1 MESVQKCREVVRT
14 TSDMFASIQKALE
27 IRWKL
32 PGHFRKFQS
41 WGNKNP
47 SHLTQLK
54 LAGTSLYH
62 IKLHVP
68 CKIMQKSKDKHFRAS
83 CTFFSSF
90 TPFASFLT
98 FFFTEPPLSSFF
110 ADLGVLFLAVLA
122 FQTERW
128 QQKLIYIGCI
138 MGEVNEKIFSSRW
151 SSTVMESFYRE
162 SLCLK
167 SKYNIYNSFNNK
179 GNLYPSHT
187 KGLYSS
193 SLSLPEP
200 ALFFLLR
207 C

>member
-83 CTFFSSF
+83 
-90 TPFASFLT
+90 LYL
-98 FFFTEPPLSSFF
+98 FFFFHTLCFF
-110 ADLGVLFLAVLA
+110 FNLLFHRASLVLLLCWLWSTFL
-122 FQTERW
+122 
-128 QQKLIYIGCI
+128 
-138 MGEVNEKIFSSRW
+138 
-151 SSTVMESFYRE
+151 
-162 SLCLK
+162 
-167 SKYNIYNSFNNK
+167 
-179 GNLYPSHT
+179 
-187 KGLYSS
+187 S
-193 SLSLPEP
+193 SLSLSDRKVTTKINIYW
-200 ALFFLLR
+200 LYNGR
-207 C
+207 G